1 MECVVG
7 RTLPKRKEQIMNNLN
22 KNAFLVNEISTKTDL
37 TKLTPRDRQRF
48 VAIRDGFYATDRI
61 SEFDLSELR
70 RLRALS
76 NRRDTRWLYQDVNAR
91 FNTVFNPVKS
101 R

>member
-1 MECVVG
+1 
-7 RTLPKRKEQIMNNLN
+7 MNNLS
-22 KNAFLVNEISTKTDL
+22 KLAFLVNEISIKTDL
-37 TKLTPRDRQRF
+37 TKLAYRDRQRF
-48 VAIRDGFYATDRI
+48 VAIHEGFYATHRI
-61 SEFDLSELR
+61 FEFDLSELR

>member
-1 MECVVG
+1 
-7 RTLPKRKEQIMNNLN
+7 MNNLS
-22 KNAFLVNEISTKTDL
+22 KKAFLVNEISNKTDL
-37 TKLTPRDRQRF
+37 TKLAARDRQRF
-48 VAIRDGFYATDRI
+48 VAIREAFYATQRI

-91 FNTVFNPVKS
+91 FNTVFNPVNS

>member
-1 MECVVG
+1 
-7 RTLPKRKEQIMNNLN
+7 MNNLS
-22 KNAFLVNEISTKTDL
+22 KLAFLVNEISNKTDL
-37 TKLTPRDRQRF
+37 TKLAYRDRQRF
-48 VAIRDGFYATDRI
+48 VAIRESFYATHRI

-91 FNTVFNPVKS
+91 FNTVFNPVNS

>member
-1 MECVVG
+1 
-7 RTLPKRKEQIMNNLN
+7 MNNLS
-22 KNAFLVNEISTKTDL
+22 KNAFLVNEISIKTDL
-37 TKLTPRDRQRF
+37 AKLAPNDRRRF
-48 VAIRDGFYATDRI
+48 VTIRQGFYATQRI

>member
-1 MECVVG
+1 
-7 RTLPKRKEQIMNNLN
+7 MNNLS
-22 KNAFLVNEISTKTDL
+22 KLAFLVNEISNKTDL
-37 TKLTPRDRQRF
+37 TKLAARDRQRF
-48 VAIRDGFYATDRI
+48 VAIREAFYATQRI

-76 NRRDTRWLYQDVNAR
+76 NRRDTRWLFQDVNAR

>member
-1 MECVVG
+1 
-7 RTLPKRKEQIMNNLN
+7 MNNLS
-22 KNAFLVNEISTKTDL
+22 KLAFLVNEISTKTDL
-37 TKLTPRDRQRF
+37 TKLAYRDRQHF
-48 VAIRDGFYATDRI
+48 VAIREAFYATQRI

-76 NRRDTRWLYQDVNAR
+76 NRRDTRLLYQNVNAR
-91 FNTVFNPVKS
+91 LNTVFNPVNS

>member
-1 MECVVG
+1 
-7 RTLPKRKEQIMNNLN
+7 MNNLS
-22 KNAFLVNEISTKTDL
+22 KKAFLVNEISNKTDL
-37 TKLTPRDRQRF
+37 TKLAARDRQRF
-48 VAIRDGFYATDRI
+48 VAICEAFYATQRI

>member
-1 MECVVG
+1 
-7 RTLPKRKEQIMNNLN
+7 MNNLN

-37 TKLTPRDRQRF
+37 TKLAARDRQRF
-48 VAIRDGFYATDRI
+48 VAIREGFYATQHI
-61 SEFDLSELR
+61 TEFDLSELR
-70 RLRALS
+70 RLRVLS
-76 NRRDTRWLYQDVNAR
+76 IRRDTRWLNQDVNAR

>member
-1 MECVVG
+1 
-7 RTLPKRKEQIMNNLN
+7 MNNLS
-22 KNAFLVNEISTKTDL
+22 KLAFIVNEISTKTDL
-37 TKLTPRDRQRF
+37 TKLAYRDRQRF
-48 VAIRDGFYATDRI
+48 IAIREAFYATQRI
-61 SEFDLSELR
+61 SEFDLSELC

-76 NRRDTRWLYQDVNAR
+76 NRRDTRWLFQDVNAR

>member
-1 MECVVG
+1 
-7 RTLPKRKEQIMNNLN
+7 MNILSR
-22 KNAFLVNEISTKTDL
+22 NAFLVNEISTKTDL
-37 TKLTPRDRQRF
+37 VKLSPRDRQRF
-48 VAIRDGFYATDRI
+48 VAIRDAFYTTHRI

-70 RLRALS
+70 RLRSLS
-76 NRRDTRWLYQDVNAR
+76 NRQDTRWLYQDVNAR

>member
-1 MECVVG
+1 
-7 RTLPKRKEQIMNNLN
+7 
-22 KNAFLVNEISTKTDL
+22 VNEISNKTDL
-37 TKLTPRDRQRF
+37 TKLAARDRQRF
-48 VAIRDGFYATDRI
+48 VAIREAFYATQRI

-76 NRRDTRWLYQDVNAR
+76 NRRDTRWLFQDVNAR

>member
-1 MECVVG
+1 
-7 RTLPKRKEQIMNNLN
+7 MNNLS
-22 KNAFLVNEISTKTDL
+22 KLAFIVNEISTKTDL
-37 TKLTPRDRQRF
+37 AKLAYRDRQRF
-48 VAIRDGFYATDRI
+48 VAIREGFYATHRI

-76 NRRDTRWLYQDVNAR
+76 NRRDTRWLFQDVNAR

>member
-1 MECVVG
+1 
-7 RTLPKRKEQIMNNLN
+7 MNNLS
-22 KNAFLVNEISTKTDL
+22 KLAFLVNEISNKTDL
-37 TKLTPRDRQRF
+37 TKLAARDRQRF
-48 VAIRDGFYATDRI
+48 VAIREAFYATQRI